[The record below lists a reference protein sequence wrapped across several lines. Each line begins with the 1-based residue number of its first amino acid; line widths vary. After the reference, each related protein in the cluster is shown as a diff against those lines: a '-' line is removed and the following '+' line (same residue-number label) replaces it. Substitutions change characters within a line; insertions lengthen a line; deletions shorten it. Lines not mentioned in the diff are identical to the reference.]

1 MFGESGD
8 HTHVVEIDFTS
19 CYEFIDH
26 ADLRR
31 ELSLRS
37 FDYDA
42 ISKLMETVLSVGHHG
57 RGLPQMLEAS
67 DRLADTYLSIV
78 DRQLTRHGY
87 PIHRYADDIRVL
99 ASNWESANEIIE
111 STASVGRSLGL
122 VLSSEK
128 TSIRLKET
136 IAESNKSR
144 TASIIAALDLSTT
157 DSTDF
162 DFGPYSEPLQ
172 PSGDDTSA
180 QLTESMKRILSDW
193 QAKFSESR
201 KSQGAYQRKTDIDFL
216 ISAAVILLSGNEEEL
231 ESQLVA
237 DLAFDSPL
245 RSEIICRYFML
256 RNQKGL
262 TVSDA
267 LFARATEASE
277 RSPWSKLWLLHT
289 ACDLGVSRPDIVTWT
304 RKQLND
310 SHEIVRAE
318 ALWTLTLLDELSLD
332 DVSRLYR
339 SATRVSAP
347 ALAAATAYW
356 DHKTGS
362 KESKRLSEALDGDS
376 LLNRKASQWARS
388 LTQKS

>member
-1 MFGESGD
+1 
-8 HTHVVEIDFTS
+8 VVDIDFTS

-42 ISKLMETVLSVGHHG
+42 ISKLMEKVVSVGHHG

-78 DRQLTRHGY
+78 DRQLTRRGY

-111 STASVGRSLGL
+111 TTASVGRSLGL
-122 VLSSEK
+122 VLSSDK

-136 IAESNKSR
+136 IADSNRAR
-144 TASIIAALDLSTT
+144 TESIIAALDATT
-157 DSTDF
+157 VDSTDF
-162 DFGPYSEPLQ
+162 DFGPYSDP
-172 PSGDDTSA
+172 PSGRNKSA
-180 QLTESMKRILSDW
+180 QLTESMKRILLDW
-193 QAKFSESR
+193 RDRFSESR
-201 KSQGAYQRKTDIDFL
+201 RNPAGHQPKTNVDLL
-216 ISAAVILLSGNEEEL
+216 IGPAVMLLSDNEKEL
-231 ESQLVA
+231 EPQLVA

-245 RSEIICRYFML
+245 RTEVICRYFIL
-256 RNQKGL
+256 RKQNGI
-262 TVSDA
+262 TVSDS

-289 ACDLGVSRPDIVTWT
+289 AGELGVSDPDIITWA

-318 ALWTLTLLDELSLD
+318 ALWTLALLDNLSLD
-332 DVSRLYR
+332 EISVLYR
-339 SATRVSAP
+339 SATPVSAP

-356 DHKTGS
+356 DNKR
-362 KESKRLSEALDGDS
+362 ESQESRRISGALDGDS